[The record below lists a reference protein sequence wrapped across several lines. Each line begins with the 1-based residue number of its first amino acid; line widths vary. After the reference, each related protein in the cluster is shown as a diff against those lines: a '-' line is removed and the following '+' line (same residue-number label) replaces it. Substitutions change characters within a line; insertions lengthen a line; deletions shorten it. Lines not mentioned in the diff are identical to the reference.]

1 MDPWIIVF
9 IVFTLALLAVA
20 IRDWHHHIK
29 HHHHAKQKYHD
40 AMVKLGRRAEDRAAL
55 AAKDQHRRKSDLQP
69 NGQPWHR
76 RKDDPK

>member
-1 MDPWIIVF
+1 MNVWVIVF
-9 IVFTLALLAVA
+9 IVLTLGMLGLV

-29 HHHHAKQKYHD
+29 HHHHAKATYHA

-55 AAKDQHRRKSDLQP
+55 SAQDQHRRKSDLQP

-76 RKDDPK
+76 RKDDK